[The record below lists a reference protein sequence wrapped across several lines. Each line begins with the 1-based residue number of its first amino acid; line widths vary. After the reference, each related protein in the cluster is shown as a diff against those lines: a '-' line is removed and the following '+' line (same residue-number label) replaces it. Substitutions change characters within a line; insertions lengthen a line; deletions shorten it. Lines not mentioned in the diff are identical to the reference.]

1 MLVLLR
7 TILALGYIYV
17 IGMGAYICFYG
28 LPDYDTRTASE
39 RRLERSVDQARDT
52 TCRIYAAMDPA
63 QLTASELVKRA
74 ECLGRQ

>member
-39 RRLERSVDQARDT
+39 RKLDQSVDRARDT
-52 TCRIYAAMDPA
+52 TCRIYVAMDPT

-74 ECLGRQ
+74 ECISRQ